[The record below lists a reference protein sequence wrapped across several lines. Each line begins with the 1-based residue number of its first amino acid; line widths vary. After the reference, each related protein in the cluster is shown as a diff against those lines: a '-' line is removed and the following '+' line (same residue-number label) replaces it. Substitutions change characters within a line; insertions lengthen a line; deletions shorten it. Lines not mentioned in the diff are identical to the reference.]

1 MPIIEIIKA
10 ILYGIVEG
18 ITEWIPVSS
27 TGHLI
32 LLNDIIPMNVSPEFW
47 ELFLVVIQLGAIM
60 AVVIYFWHKIWPF
73 NTKVKNKPFIRYDVM
88 NLWVKIVVAC
98 IPAVIVGLL
107 FDDWVE
113 EHLYN
118 STVVAIMLILLGIA
132 FIIVENKNKKEGI
145 PPRVASLRELTYRD
159 AIIVG
164 LFQVIAAILPGTS
177 RSGST
182 IIGGLIIGIERTVA
196 AEFTFF
202 LAIPVMFGASFLKLL
217 KFGGNYL
224 PIEILLLVIGCVSA
238 FVVSLG
244 CIKFLMGYIKKND
257 FRIFGYY
264 RIVLGVIVLAY
275 FTIKSFLAQ

>member
-10 ILYGIVEG
+10 IFYGIVEG

-145 PPRVASLRELTYRD
+145 PPRVTSLRELTYRD

>member
-10 ILYGIVEG
+10 IFYGIVEG

-145 PPRVASLRELTYRD
+145 PPRVTSLRELTYRD

-224 PIEILLLVIGCVSA
+224 PIEILLLVIGCVAA